1 LSFVS
6 LVWGMVL
13 AVCAFLIIFVAP
25 IHFTFLGDPFDR
37 LIISLIQVI
46 IAVLTVIVLAFALS
60 KLKKMYMQRQLRTR

>member
-1 LSFVS
+1 
-6 LVWGMVL
+6 MVL

-25 IHFTFLGDPFDR
+25 IHFTFLGDPLDR

-60 KLKKMYMQRQLRTR
+60 KLKKMYMKRQLRTR

>member
-1 LSFVS
+1 
-6 LVWGMVL
+6 MVL

-37 LIISLIQVI
+37 MIISLFQVI

-60 KLKKMYMQRQLRTR
+60 KLKKMYMQSQLRTR

>member
-1 LSFVS
+1 
-6 LVWGMVL
+6 M
-13 AVCAFLIIFVAP
+13 
-25 IHFTFLGDPFDR
+25 FLGDPLDR

>member
-1 LSFVS
+1 
-6 LVWGMVL
+6 MVL

-60 KLKKMYMQRQLRTR
+60 KLKKMYMQRQLKDKISN

>member
-1 LSFVS
+1 
-6 LVWGMVL
+6 MVL

-46 IAVLTVIVLAFALS
+46 IACAYCNSTRFCPFQI
-60 KLKKMYMQRQLRTR
+60 KKDVHAKTAKDKIIN